1 MLTIA
6 HVERRAVA
14 TVDVP
19 GAYLNACMS
28 DNKRVLLMRLN
39 TFLTEVVVQLEY
51 NIGAV
56 GNLVVELDKAT

>member
-19 GAYLNACMS
+19 SAYLNACMS

>member
-1 MLTIA
+1 
-6 HVERRAVA
+6 VA